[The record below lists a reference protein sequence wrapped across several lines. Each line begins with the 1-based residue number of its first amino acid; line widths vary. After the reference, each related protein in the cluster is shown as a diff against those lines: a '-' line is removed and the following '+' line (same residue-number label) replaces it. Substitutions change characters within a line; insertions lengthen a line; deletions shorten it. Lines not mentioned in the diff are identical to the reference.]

1 MQIFETFKCSGQNSL
16 NSSCQF
22 SNDKPISLQIFH
34 HSSVSLHITPKW
46 IFNSCIFYFEQKDL
60 IKVPILV
67 SSSALVKICEI
78 PRAIFQTTSQF
89 FFQILH
95 NCSVLWKI
103 TPLYFFRSN
112 VIYQEIRK
120 IFVLY
125 KPCSIEWNISHAK
138 ILKVGDKHARVIWNT
153 CSKLSIGREK
163 HRHIFSLWTTFNN
176 PLGVLIDN
184 FKRIYRF
191 GSFIIFF
198 IVILNQP

>member
-1 MQIFETFKCSGQNSL
+1 MHFLLWTKRSHQSSNFGIFKCSGENL
-16 NSSCQF
+16 RNSSCHF
-22 SNDKPISLQIFH
+22 PNHKT
-34 HSSVSLHITPKW
+34 V
-46 IFNSCIFYFEQKDL
+46 
-60 IKVPILV
+60 
-67 SSSALVKICEI
+67 
-78 PRAIFQTTSQF
+78 
-89 FFQILH
+89 FFQILN

-112 VIYQEIRK
+112 VIYQGIRK

-138 ILKVGDKHARVIWNT
+138 ILKVGDKHARVIWDT

-191 GSFIIFF
+191 GSFIVFF
-198 IVILNQP
+198 YCNT